1 VTDAQQPLVRYRRR
15 IGWWGPVLA
24 AVLTV
29 PAACTSSSSDDD
41 TPSATEQTST
51 GPDAS
56 AETPSP
62 ETSAAEPSDEPTT
75 EATESPAEPAAR
87 ELSLVVS
94 GDVLLHS
101 GTWTTT
107 QADAARRGGG
117 GLDFRPMFA
126 AVAPTVRDADLAV
139 CHMETPLAPPGG
151 PFASYPLFSA
161 PPQVVPALVQT
172 GYDACTTASNHSVD
186 QGLDGLTRTLR
197 TLDAAKLPS
206 DGTARTRR
214 EAHEPLMLTANG
226 VRIAILSA
234 SYGTNGLP
242 LPEGRPWSV
251 TLIDPDKI
259 VADAARAR
267 RAGADVVVAA
277 LHFGTEYTTTPDA
290 YQRDVVNRITRSAD
304 IDLVYGHHAHV
315 VQPIDRVN
323 GTWVAF
329 GLGNF
334 IAQQETSMPDT
345 YRGVTVRFDLRE
357 EPSGDFE
364 VDAIG
369 YVPTM
374 ITPFSSADPR
384 MRVLDVPRALAD
396 PDTPEALR
404 PSLELALS
412 AVRGDV
418 LSLRAGRIDPDVPV
432 RLLSPAP

>member
-1 VTDAQQPLVRYRRR
+1 
-15 IGWWGPVLA
+15 VLA

-41 TPSATEQTST
+41 TPSATEQSST
-51 GPDAS
+51 PDA
-56 AETPSP
+56 PSP
-62 ETSAAEPSDEPTT
+62 DSSAAEPSDEPTT
-75 EATESPAEPAAR
+75 DATEPPAEPAPR

-101 GTWTTT
+101 GTWTTA
-107 QADAARRGGG
+107 QADAARRGRD
-117 GLDFRPMFA
+117 GLDFRPMFS
-126 AVAPTVRDADLAV
+126 AVAPTVRAADLAV
-139 CHMETPLAPPGG
+139 CHLETPVAPPAG

-197 TLDAAKLPS
+197 TLDAASLPS

-214 EAHEPLMLTANG
+214 EAREPLMLTVNG

-234 SYGTNGLP
+234 TYGTTGLP

-259 VADAARAR
+259 TADAARAR

-290 YQRDVVNRITRSAD
+290 YQRDVVEKITKSPH

-345 YRGVTVRFDLRE
+345 YRGVTVRFELRE
-357 EPSGDFE
+357 EPSGSFE
-364 VDAIG
+364 VDSIG
-369 YVPTM
+369 YMPTM

-396 PDTPEALR
+396 PDTPETLR

-412 AVRGDV
+412 AVRADV
-418 LSLRAGRIDPDVPV
+418 LSLRAGRTDPDVPV
-432 RLLSPAP
+432 RLLGPAP